1 MTEPSPRQAQQSTDY
16 RGIHKSS
23 KKKKKKKKTN
33 TEQITKSKITSKSEI
48 T

>member
-1 MTEPSPRQAQQSTDY
+1 MTELSPRQAQQSTDY
-16 RGIHKSS
+16 RGIHRSS
-23 KKKKKKKKTN
+23 KKKKKTN